1 MTQKRV
7 ESSWKTFPSFQPLL
21 NLAQRGTRNFIA
33 CSSMDVYFQEAK
45 NNSTVYRMY
54 TVLIHCK
61 VQKLFKW
68 DPEQQTLF
76 PLNLRTVVCF
86 LHFFVK
92 ILTPPPFFLQ
102 TILSG
107 KHFRVPTTLAVEVE
121 SRELHKK
128 YLRYLG
134 HVPQLSASHK
144 VRIGI
149 MRHVPSQ
156 VQN

>member
-1 MTQKRV
+1 MVKPKNRV
-7 ESSWKTFPSFQPLL
+7 RYYIRLDHMHGGIPPPSPPP
-21 NLAQRGTRNFIA
+21 
-33 CSSMDVYFQEAK
+33 CPCV
-45 NNSTVYRMY
+45 

-121 SRELHKK
+121 SRELYKK